1 MYIYICLHIIY
12 SNYGITTDPETEFNL
27 VMGGGEGLERKIV
40 TMHDG
45 TQVVISLCAYACSC
59 PTVRLR
65 ARARV

>member
-1 MYIYICLHIIY
+1 MIY

-27 VMGGGEGLERKIV
+27 VIGGGEGLERKIV
-40 TMHDG
+40 EMHDG

-59 PTVRLR
+59 PTVCLC